1 MRITGGG
8 ARGISLLTA
17 KGSGV
22 RPATD
27 RLRESVFSS
36 LGSFVQNAQFI
47 DLFAGSGAY
56 GLEAWSRGAV
66 GGYFVEKD
74 RNSLRFL
81 KQNIASVARS
91 LGQSPDS
98 LRVVQSDVERWQM
111 QEKGFAD
118 LIFVDPPYSGIE
130 SIATEL
136 FPRFLEWLAPG
147 GRIVFEMPGY
157 IELQPSGWEQIR
169 RLGKGRHQPTCRI
182 FQRASDFKKLG

>member
-81 KQNIASVARS
+81 TQTIASVVRRRGQRPELRRE
-91 LGQSPDS
+91 LGRTSW
-98 LRVVQSDVERWQM
+98 R
-111 QEKGFAD
+111 
-118 LIFVDPPYSGIE
+118 
-130 SIATEL
+130 
-136 FPRFLEWLAPG
+136 
-147 GRIVFEMPGY
+147 
-157 IELQPSGWEQIR
+157 
-169 RLGKGRHQPTCRI
+169 
-182 FQRASDFKKLG
+182 